1 MRLESIRNRSG
12 LLMVVIGVAMFA
24 FIMMDLMS
32 SQRSGGTTDLVVGEV
47 NGEEIDLQTFEL
59 KFQERSSNSN
69 NTNIEQIRN
78 TTWTQLVRE
87 LVFQK
92 QFEELG
98 IAVGSDELFDMIQGT
113 DPNPS
118 VRQTFVDSAGNF
130 DRALLLQY
138 LKEDMYN
145 DETGQSKARWVMFEQ
160 AIAKEKLQQKYNAL
174 INKGVFVSSKEAQ
187 LYYNAQNEMRSVSYI
202 SIPFKTL
209 ADSLVEVTDGEMNE
223 YLQENANL
231 FQQNNSRS
239 IEYVV
244 FSVRPSKEDDITTRE
259 WMQDIK
265 SDFEKVEDNASFVK
279 RFSDNPANLISFVTK
294 EKLPAIIATEIEST
308 DLNTVYGPYKS
319 NQSTYQLAK
328 LVAFENRADSV
339 KARHILVSGNN
350 ANAQIDSL
358 KNAIRNGAN
367 FSDVAK
373 AKSQDKGSAEKGG
386 DLGWFTEGVM
396 VQSFNDACFEGIKG
410 ELQVVESPFGIHLIE
425 VTNKSAKSKK
435 YKVAYLNREVVAG
448 NQTYQT
454 VFTSAGK
461 FAAETNNADDFNSAI
476 TEGNLTKRLADGL
489 NENANTIPGLDNPRQ
504 LVRWAYEANVGEVS
518 DVFEFGDKFVVAH
531 LTDIKEEGLQS
542 LEDVRSRIES
552 TLLQEKK
559 SALLIDQLTGATD
572 LDLLAS
578 DFGATVKSVEGITFF
593 SSQVPGVGSEPAFVG
608 MASAMSKGDVS
619 RPVKGMNSI
628 FVLRLDDVISAPEG
642 ATGGVQQQLQSSL
655 QSRSGFEVYNEL
667 EKLANVKDNRA
678 KFY

>member
-1 MRLESIRNRSG
+1 M
-12 LLMVVIGVAMFA
+12 
-24 FIMMDLMS
+24 
-32 SQRSGGTTDLVVGEV
+32 
-47 NGEEIDLQTFEL
+47 
-59 KFQERSSNSN
+59 
-69 NTNIEQIRN
+69 
-78 TTWTQLVRE
+78 
-87 LVFQK
+87 
-92 QFEELG
+92 
-98 IAVGSDELFDMIQGT
+98 
-113 DPNPS
+113 
-118 VRQTFVDSAGNF
+118 
-130 DRALLLQY
+130 
-138 LKEDMYN
+138 
-145 DETGQSKARWVMFEQ
+145 
-160 AIAKEKLQQKYNAL
+160 
-174 INKGVFVSSKEAQ
+174 
-187 LYYNAQNEMRSVSYI
+187 
-202 SIPFKTL
+202 
-209 ADSLVEVTDGEMNE
+209 
-223 YLQENANL
+223 
-231 FQQNNSRS
+231 
-239 IEYVV
+239 
-244 FSVRPSKEDDITTRE
+244 
-259 WMQDIK
+259 
-265 SDFEKVEDNASFVK
+265 
-279 RFSDNPANLISFVTK
+279 
-294 EKLPAIIATEIEST
+294 
-308 DLNTVYGPYKS
+308 
-319 NQSTYQLAK
+319 
-328 LVAFENRADSV
+328 
-339 KARHILVSGNN
+339 
-350 ANAQIDSL
+350 
-358 KNAIRNGAN
+358 
-367 FSDVAK
+367 
-373 AKSQDKGSAEKGG
+373 
-386 DLGWFTEGVM
+386 
-396 VQSFNDACFEGIKG
+396 QSFNDACFEGIKG

-593 SSQVPGVGSEPAFVG
+593 SSQVPGVGYEPAFVG
-608 MASAMSKGDVS
+608 MASAMSKGDIS

>member
-1 MRLESIRNRSG
+1 M
-12 LLMVVIGVAMFA
+12 
-24 FIMMDLMS
+24 
-32 SQRSGGTTDLVVGEV
+32 
-47 NGEEIDLQTFEL
+47 
-59 KFQERSSNSN
+59 
-69 NTNIEQIRN
+69 
-78 TTWTQLVRE
+78 RE

-92 QFEELG
+92 QFEDLG

-113 DPNPS
+113 DPYPS
-118 VRQTFVDSAGNF
+118 VRQTFVNSEGNF

-145 DETGQSKARWVMFEQ
+145 DETGQSKARWVEFEQ
-160 AIAKEKLQQKYNAL
+160 AIAKEKIQQKYNAL
-174 INKGVFVSSKEAQ
+174 INKGIFVSSPEAQ
-187 LYYNAQNEMRSVSYI
+187 VYYNAQNEMRSVSYI

-209 ADSLVEVTDGEMNE
+209 SDSLVEVTDGEMIE
-223 YLQENANL
+223 YLQENADL
-231 FQQNNSRS
+231 FQQDNSRS

-244 FSVRPSKEDDITTRE
+244 FSVRPSKDDDITTRE

-265 SDFEKVEDNASFVK
+265 SDFEQIEDNASFVK
-279 RFSDNPANLISFVTK
+279 RFSDNPANLISFVAK
-294 EKLPAIIATEIEST
+294 EKLPEIIAKEVESM

-328 LVAFENRADSV
+328 LVASENRADSV

-350 ANAQIDSL
+350 AIAQIDSL
-358 KNAIRNGAN
+358 KNAIKNGAN

-373 AKSQDKGSAEKGG
+373 ANSEDQGSAAKGG
-386 DLGWFTEGVM
+386 DLGWFNEGVM
-396 VQSFNDACFEGIKG
+396 VQSFNDACFEGTKG
-410 ELQVVESPFGIHLIE
+410 ELQIVESQFGIHLIE

-448 NQTYQT
+448 NQTYQK

-461 FAAETNNADDFNSAI
+461 FAAETNNTDDFNSAI

-489 NENANTIPGLDNPRQ
+489 NENTNSIPGLDNPRQ
-504 LVRWAYEANVGEVS
+504 LIRWAYEANIGDIS

-559 SALLIDQLTGATD
+559 AVLLIDQLTGATD

-578 DFGATVKSVEGITFF
+578 DFGSTVKSVEGITFF
-593 SSQVPGVGSEPAFVG
+593 SSQVPGVGTEPAFIG
-608 MASAMSKGDVS
+608 MASAMNKGDVS
-619 RPVKGMNSI
+619 MPVKGLNSI

-642 ATGGVQQQLQSSL
+642 AIGGVQQQLQSSL
-655 QSRSGFEVYNEL
+655 QSRAGFEVYNEL